1 MAHKIR
7 REINSLSHQFDA
19 AERAGNEERM
29 AQIAF
34 RQMALEDQL
43 AELEDVS

>member
-7 REINSLSHQFDA
+7 REIVSLTKQFDA

-29 AQIAF
+29 AQVAF

-43 AELEDVS
+43 AELEDAA